1 LSQLLGQL
9 GRYFEQMKQSIL
21 ILAFTA
27 IAAIAALIIG
37 RSLGTREDV
46 SCAFGGLIG
55 FALSNIFCGHK
66 PRQIEPSDA
75 SAIRNATKASII
87 AYFVFWI
94 SCFAFIGWLTGYLHH
109 HGANAG
115 GITGSLGGA
124 ILAIVTPQFRGTSI
138 IPLRK
143 ELMIGL
149 VLLLTTMFALVVWA
163 MYFTEMKYWAE
174 LSMLE
179 NQRALRPACF

>member
-1 LSQLLGQL
+1 
-9 GRYFEQMKQSIL
+9 MKHSIL
-21 ILAFTA
+21 ILASTA
-27 IAAIAALIIG
+27 IAAITALIFG

-46 SCAFGGLIG
+46 SCVLGGLIG
-55 FALSNIFCGHK
+55 FAISSIFGGRK
-66 PRQIEPSDA
+66 PSQIEASDA
-75 SAIRNATKASII
+75 SAICNATKAAIV
-87 AYFVFWI
+87 AYFAFSI

-124 ILAIVTPQFRGTSI
+124 ILAIVTPQFRGVSI

-149 VLLLTTMFALVVWA
+149 ILLLTAMFALVVWA

-179 NQRALRPACF
+179 YHRMRSVPSS

>member
-1 LSQLLGQL
+1 
-9 GRYFEQMKQSIL
+9 MKHSIL

-27 IAAIAALIIG
+27 IAAIAALMVG
-37 RSLGTREDV
+37 RSFGMREDV
-46 SCAFGGLIG
+46 ACACGGLIG

-66 PRQIEPSDA
+66 PRQIEASEA
-75 SAIRNATKASII
+75 SAISNATTASII
-87 AYFVFWI
+87 AYLVFSI

-115 GITGSLGGA
+115 GITGSFGGA
-124 ILAIVTPQFRGTSI
+124 ILAIVTPQFRGSSI

-143 ELMIGL
+143 EWMIGL
-149 VLLLTTMFALVVWA
+149 VLLLVAMFALVVWA
-163 MYFTEMKYWAE
+163 MYFTEMRYWAE

-179 NQRALRPACF
+179 NPRLLYV